1 MAICSV
7 VVHNMCAQAAHSGTR
22 HSEERKVSRAPPPIV
37 EAHLITQHGQGGQEV
52 EEAPSYNENL
62 ISFEPVYREEDVAN
76 IEVVDLQRTPHRYT
90 NARPGARPSDQ
101 VSIYSDS
108 GSVWED
114 VRSLQSELRRKRK
127 ELEEV
132 RRRCVVAETA
142 MQNGSVHV
150 EHIKAKLLEEELEK
164 ARGDLR
170 KRERE
175 LHGLSSENEAAEK
188 QHLRTML
195 SHKDHENQLLSK
207 EVAGLRSEK
216 VKLKERVEAMWRDYE
231 KYKTQHEGILRSLE
245 KERQALL
252 DKLSKRDPDLGRAEL
267 AEKEARLAV
276 LDTQLEELR
285 NQVRSREERIE
296 QLETTVEQ
304 LQRENKSLMESHTEP
319 PPEEVQPESV
329 LPEEI
334 QPEEVQPEEVQ
345 PEEMQ
350 PEQVLPQAAQPKSP
364 EEVQPSIQPEQT
376 YEDPRGE
383 KEPGPEVTPVPQPLV
398 EEFEEVSLEE
408 THPSQEEAKEPVRH
422 GEEAAGAEIHAK
434 KPSNPFAKS
443 TAPEVSAPSNPFARG
458 PETTKAEEIKEELN
472 YRNKSD
478 PFDMLMEQK
487 APSPPAK
494 PQKSNPF
501 TSTTAE
507 DDFFAE
513 MQKKSAQDRKK
524 GKPFTAVPKTLFD

>member
-1 MAICSV
+1 MS
-7 VVHNMCAQAAHSGTR
+7 AQAAHSSAR
-22 HSEERKVSRAPPPIV
+22 HSEERKASRPPPPIV

-76 IEVVDLQRTPHRYT
+76 IEVVDLQRTPHRYPIV
-90 NARPGARPSDQ
+90 RPGARPSDQ

-142 MQNGSVHV
+142 MQNGRTHT

-175 LHGLSSENEAAEK
+175 LHSLTSESEAAEK

-195 SHKDHENQLLSK
+195 SHKDHENQLLTK

-216 VKLKERVEAMWRDYE
+216 VKLRERVETMWRDYE
-231 KYKTQHEGILRSLE
+231 KYKTQHEGMLRSLE
-245 KERQALL
+245 KERQVLL
-252 DKLSKRDPDLGRAEL
+252 EKLSKRDPDLSRAET
-267 AEKEARLAV
+267 AEKEARIAALN
-276 LDTQLEELR
+276 TQLEELR
-285 NQVRSREERIE
+285 AQLRSRDE
-296 QLETTVEQ
+296 QVDQLQGLVEQ
-304 LQRENKSLMESHTEP
+304 LQWENKSLLEAHTEP
-319 PPEEVQPESV
+319 PPEEVQPEA
-329 LPEEI
+329 LPEVQPEEA
-334 QPEEVQPEEVQ
+334 QPEEVQPASRLA
-345 PEEMQ
+345 PFQ
-350 PEQVLPQAAQPKSP
+350 PEQALLPESLEEAPLSP
-364 EEVQPSIQPEQT
+364 QPEQT
-376 YEDPRGE
+376 YEDPRG
-383 KEPGPEVTPVPQPLV
+383 EPGPEVTPVPQPLV

-422 GEEAAGAEIHAK
+422 GEEAAGVEIQAK
-434 KPSNPFAKS
+434 KPTNPFAKS
-443 TAPEVSAPSNPFARG
+443 NAPEVSASNPFAQDL
-458 PETTKAEEIKEELN
+458 ETDKTEESKEALD
-472 YRNKSD
+472 YRQKND
-478 PFDMLMEQK
+478 PFDLQMGQK
-487 APSPPAK
+487 APSPPGK

-501 TSTTAE
+501 IGTAE
-507 DDFFAE
+507 DDFFFAE
-513 MQKKSAQDRKK
+513 LRKKGPQDRKK
-524 GKPFTAVPKTLFD
+524 GKPFTALPKTLFD

>member
-1 MAICSV
+1 MS
-7 VVHNMCAQAAHSGTR
+7 AQAAHSSAR
-22 HSEERKVSRAPPPIV
+22 HSEERKASRPPPPIV

-76 IEVVDLQRTPHRYT
+76 IEVVDLQRTPHRYP

-114 VRSLQSELRRKRK
+114 VRSLQSELRRKRR

-132 RRRCVVAETA
+132 RRRCIVAETA
-142 MQNGSVHV
+142 MQNGSAHT

-175 LHGLSSENEAAEK
+175 LHGLASESEAAEK

-195 SHKDHENQLLSK
+195 SHKDHENQLLTK

-231 KYKTQHEGILRSLE
+231 KYKAQHEGILRSLE
-245 KERQALL
+245 KERQVLL
-252 DKLSKRDPDLGRAEL
+252 EKLSKRDPDLSRAET
-267 AEKEARLAV
+267 AEKEARIAALN
-276 LDTQLEELR
+276 TQLEELR
-285 NQVRSREERIE
+285 AQLRSRDE
-296 QLETTVEQ
+296 QVDQLLTLVEQ
-304 LQRENKSLMESHTEP
+304 LQRENKSLLEAHTEP
-319 PPEEVQPESV
+319 PPEEVQPEA
-329 LPEEI
+329 LPETQPEEAQPEEA
-334 QPEEVQPEEVQ
+334 QPEEVQPALRAALSH
-345 PEEMQ
+345 
-350 PEQVLPQAAQPKSP
+350 PEQATLPESP
-364 EEVQPSIQPEQT
+364 EEAPPSSQPEQT

-383 KEPGPEVTPVPQPLV
+383 PGPEVTPVPQPSV

-422 GEEAAGAEIHAK
+422 GEEAAGVEIQVK
-434 KPSNPFAKS
+434 KSTNPFAKS
-443 TAPEVSAPSNPFARG
+443 PAPEVSATNPFAQG
-458 PETTKAEEIKEELN
+458 PVETEKAEESKEEFE
-472 YRNKSD
+472 YRQKND
-478 PFDMLMEQK
+478 PFDLQMGQK

-501 TSTTAE
+501 IGSTE
-507 DDFFAE
+507 DDFFLAE
-513 MQKKSAQDRKK
+513 LRKKGPQDRKK
-524 GKPFTAVPKTLFD
+524 GKPFTALPKTLFD